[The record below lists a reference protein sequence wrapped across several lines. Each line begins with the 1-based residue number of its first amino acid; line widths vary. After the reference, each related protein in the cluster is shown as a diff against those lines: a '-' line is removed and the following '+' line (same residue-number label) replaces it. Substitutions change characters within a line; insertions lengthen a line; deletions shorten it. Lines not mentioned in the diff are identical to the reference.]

1 MSYYNQLLL
10 MTHVHACEIQDGLKA
25 NLPNNPYAN
34 IYEYTHVF
42 MHAYLAVKLQM
53 YFMYYDDCLYT
64 YKYKYICVCVLTIC
78 SIHA

>member
-1 MSYYNQLLL
+1 MSYYNQLLQ
-10 MTHVHACEIQDGLKA
+10 MTHVHACKIQDGLKA

-34 IYEYTHVF
+34 IYEASNIYIYNAF

-53 YFMYYDDCLYT
+53 YVMYYDDCI
-64 YKYKYICVCVLTIC
+64 YICVCVLTIC